1 MNEGLKMNVDISQTR
16 PVVCDECG
24 GIYFQEVLHIRKV
37 SGLVTGTGKTSY
49 IPIPV
54 FQCTNCNHVNEEFL
68 PNEVSQ
74 LKDEP
79 EN

>member
-37 SGLVTGTGKTSY
+37 SGLVTGTGKISY

>member
-37 SGLVTGTGKTSY
+37 SGLITGTGKTSY

-74 LKDEP
+74 LKDET

>member
-37 SGLVTGTGKTSY
+37 SGLITGTGKTSY
-49 IPIPV
+49 IPIPI

>member
-37 SGLVTGTGKTSY
+37 SGLITGTGKTSY